1 MTMDKKNERIED
13 LTVEEKQAGEVKGGV
28 VDPNDRSVIDPNNRS
43 IVDPNNRSFI
53 DPNVKSFS
61 WG

>member
-1 MTMDKKNERIED
+1 MDKKNERIED
-13 LTVEEKQAGEVKGGV
+13 LAVEEKQAGEVKGGV
-28 VDPNDRSVIDPNNRS
+28 VDPNVKGIIDPNNRS
-43 IVDPNNRSFI
+43 II